1 MIGRVEKVTSMG
13 YFIIFKDEETQ
24 EKRGLLRR
32 NKVPKDVREIYEGDF
47 IGIEIEK
54 VRSDRK
60 IDLEYLEKDFITTY
74 QPFLKETQMQ
84 LENLKVKN
92 KEIR

>member
-1 MIGRVEKVTSMG
+1 MG
-13 YFIIFKDEETQ
+13 YFIIFKNEETQ

-32 NKVPKDVREIYEGDF
+32 NKVPKDVRKIYEGDF

-54 VRSDRK
+54 IRSDGK
-60 IDLEYLEKDFITTY
+60 IDLEYLEKDFIATY
-74 QPFLKETQMQ
+74 QPFLNETQLQ
-84 LENLKVKN
+84 LENLKIKN